1 MGPDQLEFDKVEGV
15 GVVIVLVPLQSGLHD
30 VIVLGAQFTVGTF

>member
-15 GVVIVLVPLQSGLHD
+15 GVIVVLVPLQSGLHD
-30 VIVLGAQFTVGTF
+30 IIVLGAQFIIGAF

>member
-15 GVVIVLVPLQSGLHD
+15 GVVVVLVPSQSGLHD
-30 VIVLGAQFTVGTF
+30 IIVLGAQFTVGAF